1 MAVIWQKT
9 RGGTLY
15 QVRSAGRTRRLY
27 TNGVLHS
34 QFNPG
39 QIVTGSVWDLL
50 MLPAFFFPA
59 GSLRR
64 VLVLGVG
71 GGAVIRQL
79 MRLAAPAEI
88 VGVELN
94 PVHLSVARRFFGL
107 RRRGVALHLGDAGQ
121 WLAAYQ
127 GPPFDLIVDDLYG
140 DRDGEPV
147 RAVPADAVWFEHLLA
162 HLGSQGA
169 LVANFVCPEEF
180 RGCGY
185 FSSEP
190 LARRFKSAFQLT
202 EPHAHNVV
210 GAFLRRE
217 ATSRSLRQRL
227 RTEPLLDPDRRS
239 TRLRYRIRRIV
250 AAPGRGRV

>member
-34 QFNPG
+34 QLNPEYL
-39 QIVTGSVWDLL
+39 VTGSVWDLL

-59 GSLRR
+59 GALRQ

-71 GGAVIRQL
+71 GGTVIRQL
-79 MRLAAPAEI
+79 MRFAAPAEI
-88 VGVELN
+88 TGVELN
-94 PVHLSVARRFFGL
+94 LVHLSVAKRFFGL
-107 RRRGVALHLGDAGQ
+107 RRRGVVLHLGDASQ

-127 GPPFDLIVDDLYG
+127 GPPFDMIVDDLYG
-140 DRDGEPV
+140 DGGGEPV
-147 RAVPADAVWFEHLLA
+147 RAVPADAAWFGRLLA
-162 HLGSQGA
+162 HLGSRGA
-169 LVANFVCPEEF
+169 LVVNFVSQVEF
-180 RGCGY
+180 RRCGY
-185 FSSEP
+185 FSSGP
-190 LARRFKSAFQLT
+190 LARRFESVFRLT
-202 EPHAHNVV
+202 EPHTHNVV

-227 RTEPLLDPDRRS
+227 RTEPLLDPERSS
-239 TRLRYRIRRIV
+239 TRLRYRIRQI
-250 AAPGRGRV
+250 AGAPARGRV